1 MSAAAVFLFAACEKV
16 EAPDPGK
23 PDDGGEGN
31 DPVEET
37 GFIPGT
43 ILAQYNETSVTLRQG
58 TDESET
64 LSYYFE
70 TDDEVTEERTV
81 TLKVDETLVGDSRL
95 LPEANYEFTET
106 FTVPAGSYESAMQ
119 AITFKADGLEE
130 GEYVLPI
137 AEVVPEGETASEPLV
152 YNITVRVPAQ
162 NKYKLNDEYKAVLY
176 IDTDLYDPRIV
187 TDYITNNQFG
197 SDPEPFIV
205 GWIANLRRASLK
217 YENGRVMLSLGIC
230 TSGSGSGHQG
240 MHLHRGRRHGSRLLQ
255 PYRGADGRF
264 RISGSRSRS
273 HIRPGRC
280 KPLGPECRI

>member
-1 MSAAAVFLFAACEKV
+1 M
-16 EAPDPGK
+16 
-23 PDDGGEGN
+23 
-31 DPVEET
+31 EET

-64 LSYYFE
+64 LNYYFE

-106 FTVPAGSYESAMQ
+106 FAVPAGSYESAMQ
-119 AITFKADGLEE
+119 TITFKADGLEE

-217 YENGRVMLSLGIC
+217 YENGRVMLSLGTKLSEVLGSYDTYVLPVQDQTLLPADSYPPQIRLVA
-230 TSGSGSGHQG
+230 TSQ
-240 MHLHRGRRHGSRLLQ
+240 
-255 PYRGADGRF
+255 RF
-264 RISGSRSRS
+264 LPDLSVFPKHYISAYNL
-273 HIRPGRC
+273 P
-280 KPLGPECRI
+280 

>member
-95 LPEANYEFTET
+95 LPEAN
-106 FTVPAGSYESAMQ
+106 S
-119 AITFKADGLEE
+119 
-130 GEYVLPI
+130 
-137 AEVVPEGETASEPLV
+137 
-152 YNITVRVPAQ
+152 
-162 NKYKLNDEYKAVLY
+162 
-176 IDTDLYDPRIV
+176 
-187 TDYITNNQFG
+187 
-197 SDPEPFIV
+197 
-205 GWIANLRRASLK
+205 
-217 YENGRVMLSLGIC
+217 
-230 TSGSGSGHQG
+230 
-240 MHLHRGRRHGSRLLQ
+240 RRHSLCLPALTSQPCRPSHSRQ
-255 PYRGADGRF
+255 MVWRRVNM
-264 RISGSRSRS
+264 S
-273 HIRPGRC
+273 
-280 KPLGPECRI
+280 CR